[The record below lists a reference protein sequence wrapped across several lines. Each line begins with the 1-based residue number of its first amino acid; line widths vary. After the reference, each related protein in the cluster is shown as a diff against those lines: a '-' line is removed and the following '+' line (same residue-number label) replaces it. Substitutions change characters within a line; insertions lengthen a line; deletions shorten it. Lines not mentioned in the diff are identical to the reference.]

1 MKKYFLSIA
10 LISTMIGS
18 IVTGCSSQKKVDSTD
33 STSTNRTTTTTD
45 TSKATHM
52 DTTKKDTSKKPP
64 R

>member
-18 IVTGCSSQKKVDSTD
+18 IATGCSSQKKVDSTD
-33 STSTNRTTTTTD
+33 STSTHTTTTTD

-52 DTTKKDTSKKPP
+52 DTTKKDTSRKPP

>member
-33 STSTNRTTTTTD
+33 STSTHTTTTTD

-52 DTTKKDTSKKPP
+52 DTTKKDTSRKPP